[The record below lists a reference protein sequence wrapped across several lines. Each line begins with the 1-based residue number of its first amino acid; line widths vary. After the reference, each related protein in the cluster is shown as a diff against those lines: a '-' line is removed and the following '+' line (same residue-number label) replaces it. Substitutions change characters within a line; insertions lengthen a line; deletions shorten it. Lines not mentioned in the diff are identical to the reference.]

1 MKSLQTIQKTFRV
14 FQILTKIAMIFSYV
28 WAGLATLGLLC
39 AFVWY
44 GSGTVAGP
52 DTGLLYTLTETGGL
66 KEMTAVLCTDAVSAL
81 LSAILLTFA
90 YLYLKA
96 EQADGTPFTRR
107 GAEQIRRLGVRTI
120 VLSIVN
126 AALTEAVFVA
136 SELPAY
142 ANADRGNFSGVTLG
156 IALILASLIFR
167 YGAELEE
174 RHAQTQAET

>member
-1 MKSLQTIQKTFRV
+1 MKSLQTIQKTFQV

-39 AFVWY
+39 ALVWY
-44 GSGTVAGP
+44 GSGTVTGP
-52 DTGLLYTLTETGGL
+52 DTGLLYALTETGGL
-66 KEMTAVLCTDAVSAL
+66 TEMTAVLCTDAVSAL

-126 AALTEAVFVA
+126 VAITKAVFAAYV
-136 SELPAY
+136 LPTY
-142 ANADRGNFSGVTLG
+142 ADADLGNFSGVSLG

-174 RHAQTQAET
+174 KHAQAQAGI